1 MNNLN
6 SVQAH
11 PSESSKSTASPGG
24 FRAHLQG
31 VNLHDLVMLQRLVR
45 ASGVFVV
52 ISGERSGSLHFSSGE
67 LLHAE
72 TVDGSGDA
80 AALQILSWGEG
91 EFINSER
98 AISAQCSVV
107 SSLDGLF
114 IALAKESD
122 AAKYAEAQP
131 GTATGIH
138 RRHERS
144 DFTAS
149 AAGIT
154 SSSGGLARSSA
165 LMAGGAGFPGSGDVD
180 RSGTTSVGAATQAQD
195 IAAAATPGTA
205 AVAPRAPT
213 RVADAH
219 GIANVLVSPQGELVD
234 GHGTDPEGLAAR
246 VAYLARLTELIGQAM
261 GSGETRSLKVR
272 APNVE
277 LCIRRYPDGSVSG
290 TLGIPE
296 ANPDSSSASSFS
308 ATLSGAAPPSTRLSR
323 QS

>member
-1 MNNLN
+1 
-6 SVQAH
+6 
-11 PSESSKSTASPGG
+11 
-24 FRAHLQG
+24 
-31 VNLHDLVMLQRLVR
+31 MLQRLVR

-52 ISGERSGSLHFSSGE
+52 ISGERSGSLHFASGE

-72 TVDGSGDA
+72 TVECSGDA

-98 AISAQCSVV
+98 AISAQRSVV
-107 SSLDGLF
+107 SSLEGLF
-114 IALAKESD
+114 ITLAKESD
-122 AAKYAEAQP
+122 EAKYAEGPP
-131 GTATGIH
+131 GTATGI
-138 RRHERS
+138 RRRQERS
-144 DFTAS
+144 DSFTSPSSVTGPPGGFARGSALVAS
-149 AAGIT
+149 AAGFQ
-154 SSSGGLARSSA
+154 SLGEVG
-165 LMAGGAGFPGSGDVD
+165 GSGQN
-180 RSGTTSVGAATQAQD
+180 SPGTTTPAQD

-213 RVADAH
+213 RVADAR

-272 APNVE
+272 AADTE
-277 LCIRRYPDGSVSG
+277 LCIRRYPDGSVTG
-290 TLGIPE
+290 TLGVPE
-296 ANPDSSSASSFS
+296 ANPDGPPASSRG
-308 ATLSGAAPPSTRLSR
+308 GAAPASTRLSR